1 MDAEAA
7 LRADCAVARAL
18 EQVGE
23 RWTLLVLREAF
34 LGTRRFDAM
43 QRNIGCARNILAD
56 RLHKLVE
63 AGIFR
68 RERYQERPDRYEY
81 RLTDKGLDLWPVLVT
96 LMSWGERHGGSAD
109 GPVVALRHTACGNV
123 IEPVLRCPACD
134 EDLDARAVRAV
145 PGPAALAHT
154 A

>member
-1 MDAEAA
+1 MDTEAA
-7 LRADCAVARAL
+7 LRADCAVARTL

-56 RLHKLVE
+56 RLHKLVAAE
-63 AGIFR
+63 IFR
-68 RERYQERPDRYEY
+68 RERYQERPDRHEY
-81 RLTDKGLDLWPVLVT
+81 RLTEKGLDLWPVLVT
-96 LMSWGERHGGSAD
+96 LMAWGERHGGSVD
-109 GPVVALRHTACGNV
+109 GPVVAIRHTACGAM
-123 IEPVLRCPACD
+123 IDPVLRCPVCN
-134 EDLDARAVRAV
+134 EELDARAVRAV
-145 PGPAALAHT
+145 PGPAALART